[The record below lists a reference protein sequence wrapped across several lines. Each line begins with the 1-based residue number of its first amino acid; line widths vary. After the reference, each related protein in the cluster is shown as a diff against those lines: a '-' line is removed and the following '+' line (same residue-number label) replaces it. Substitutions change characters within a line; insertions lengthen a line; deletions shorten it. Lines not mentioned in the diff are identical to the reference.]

1 MPRKK
6 QEYGLSHADRVAEI
20 ERKFGRDQVEPVLEQ
35 LSQVSNPTDRLLGA
49 IVFCAREGHVEEIAG
64 LVSLAN
70 SDATRLLNAATVKDE
85 RG

>member
-1 MPRKK
+1 MPRNK

-35 LSQVSNPTDRLLGA
+35 LSRVSQPTEKLLGA
-49 IVFCAREGHVEEIAG
+49 IVFLARVGHVQDIA
-64 LVSLAN
+64 LTVAAAN
-70 SDATRLLNAATVKDE
+70 KNPSEVLNAATVKDE